1 MKQVRTVGNRE
12 KITVVAGFE
21 PSIMLPSRLPQP
33 SFKQPVNISQDIW
46 RLYKEPKG
54 AQLTNFPYSKYSK
67 AFCFQD
73 SFSAKK
79 EEMSHLTQ
87 KLYFQVKKIN

>member
-21 PSIMLPSRLPQP
+21 SSIRPPPP
-33 SFKQPVNISQDIW
+33 SFKQPANISQVIW

-54 AQLTNFPYSKYSK
+54 AHLINVHYSKYSK